1 VRGSDLPRFNSKGRQ
16 IPVRLRLGEED
27 RAQLDDL
34 NNMLVPTEDGRFS
47 SIGTITRPTMLKSEE
62 YIRRTNRKLSYTFG
76 MKLKQGQEKT
86 AKANISNATQNIDL
100 PEGVSFGEIRKSFD
114 DKDQENGEF
123 VVYIAI
129 LFIYMLIAFLFE
141 SMLLP
146 LSIILTI
153 PLAAMGSIWIH
164 YLTQTSMD
172 RMGLV
177 GAILLVGIVVN
188 NGIVLVNYANQLR
201 QSGME
206 RTAAMLE
213 ASRVRFRPVFMTA
226 MTTICGMI
234 PLTFSSSNE
243 MGVNYQSFG
252 YTLIGGMTCATLFT
266 LLAVPVFYTLIDD
279 AQIALRNTLAT
290 VFDHRTTQKL
300 TSK

>member
-1 VRGSDLPRFNSKGRQ
+1 
-16 IPVRLRLGEED
+16 
-27 RAQLDDL
+27 
-34 NNMLVPTEDGRFS
+34 MLFRS
-47 SIGTITRPTMLKSEE
+47 
-62 YIRRTNRKLSYTFG
+62 
-76 MKLKQGQEKT
+76 
-86 AKANISNATQNIDL
+86 
-100 PEGVSFGEIRKSFD
+100 
-114 DKDQENGEF
+114 
-123 VVYIAI
+123 
-129 LFIYMLIAFLFE
+129 
-141 SMLLP
+141 
-146 LSIILTI
+146 

-252 YTLIGGMTCATLFT
+252 YTLIGGMTCGCNWKK
-266 LLAVPVFYTLIDD
+266 
-279 AQIALRNTLAT
+279 RNKYFSNRSIGLC
-290 VFDHRTTQKL
+290 VWLCSRFGFDP
-300 TSK
+300 S

>member
-1 VRGSDLPRFNSKGRQ
+1 
-16 IPVRLRLGEED
+16 
-27 RAQLDDL
+27 
-34 NNMLVPTEDGRFS
+34 
-47 SIGTITRPTMLKSEE
+47 
-62 YIRRTNRKLSYTFG
+62 

-86 AKANISNATQNIDL
+86 AKANINNATQNIDL